1 MNYLGD
7 IDENMNDDDKSS
19 KDGGNQNG
27 GQKKPRPPEQQVD
40 MVEIPGLG
48 ITVPAVKQP
57 PKKKKKKKVI
67 REPLPDPYN
76 LY

>member
-1 MNYLGD
+1 
-7 IDENMNDDDKSS
+7 MNDDEKANKDK
-19 KDGGNQNG
+19 GE
-27 GQKKPRPPEQQVD
+27 KKPKQEEQQVD

-57 PKKKKKKKVI
+57 PKKKKKKKKVI
-67 REPLPDPYN
+67 REPIPDPYN

>member
-1 MNYLGD
+1 
-7 IDENMNDDDKSS
+7 MNDDDKSR
-19 KDGGNQNG
+19 KDGGNQKG
-27 GQKKPRPPEQQVD
+27 GQKKPKPPEQQVD

-48 ITVPAVKQP
+48 ITVPAIKQP
-57 PKKKKKKKVI
+57 AKKKKKKKVI